1 MEKSHYDKLA
11 DELIQTGDYKVIKR
25 FEPVEFYNETPG
37 DDIKIGIYLD
47 TETTGMD
54 PDEDEIIELAL
65 VPFEFD
71 KAGNIYRLLP
81 AYNAFQDPGLP
92 IPEII
97 TQITGITDDMVKGQ
111 SIDLEQVSKMLSDA
125 VIVVAHNAR
134 FDRPFVENLLDDFKD
149 IAWGCSIADI
159 EWNKE
164 GFEGVKLEFL
174 AYKFGFFYE
183 GHRATIDCQAGIE
196 ILSRKFPISG
206 DQVLSHLLRS
216 ARRTD
221 IRLWAEG
228 APFDRKDVLKKRGYR
243 WSPGDNGKRK
253 AWYKDLSEDE
263 LEEEMKYLNDSIY
276 TRAVGVLPTDKL
288 NAKIRYSRRL

>member
-1 MEKSHYDKLA
+1 MDKIQNEKLA
-11 DELIQTGDYKVIKR
+11 EELRATGDYKVIKR
-25 FEPVEFYNETPG
+25 FEAVEFYNENPT
-37 DDIKIGIYLD
+37 DDVKVGIYLD

-54 PDEDEIIELAL
+54 PDDDEIIELAL

-71 KAGNIYRLLP
+71 KEGNIYRILP
-81 AYNAFQDPGLP
+81 AYNAFQDPGIP

-111 SIDLEQVSKMLSDA
+111 KIDLEEVSKVLSEA
-125 VIVVAHNAR
+125 VIVIAHNAR
-134 FDRPFVENLLDDFKD
+134 FDRPFVENLLSDFND
-149 IAWGCSIADI
+149 IAWACSIADI

-196 ILSRKFPISG
+196 ILSRKFPKSG
-206 DQVLSHLLRS
+206 KPVLSGLLMS

-228 APFDRKDVLKKRGYR
+228 APFDRKDILKKRGYR
-243 WSPGDNGKRK
+243 WSPGENGKRK

-263 LEEEMKYLNDSIY
+263 LDEEMRYLNDSIY
-276 TRAVGVLPTDKL
+276 SRSVGVLPTDKF
-288 NAKIRYSRRL
+288 NAKVRYSKRL

>member
-1 MEKSHYDKLA
+1 MEKTHNEKLA
-11 DELIQTGDYKVIKR
+11 DELIETGDYKVIKR
-25 FEPVEFYNETPG
+25 FEPVEFYTEG
-37 DDIKIGIYLD
+37 SSDDLKIGIYLD

-54 PDEDEIIELAL
+54 ADDDEIIELAL

-97 TQITGITDDMVKGQ
+97 TQITGITDEMVKGQ
-111 SIDLEQVSKMLSDA
+111 SIDLTQVSKMLSEA

-134 FDRPFVENLLDDFKD
+134 FDRPFVENLLSDFAD
-149 IAWGCSIADI
+149 IAWACSIADI

-196 ILSRKFPISG
+196 ILSRKFPKSG
-206 DQVLSHLLRS
+206 EQVLAS
-216 ARRTD
+216 
-221 IRLWAEG
+221 
-228 APFDRKDVLKKRGYR
+228 Y
-243 WSPGDNGKRK
+243 
-253 AWYKDLSEDE
+253 
-263 LEEEMKYLNDSIY
+263 
-276 TRAVGVLPTDKL
+276 
-288 NAKIRYSRRL
+288 